1 MVGKELGG
9 REMNVILT
17 MDDFP
22 SDKKNCGNCTR
33 RGGACPRNEKRHP
46 NGYVMNQGTKEV
58 GGVIYC
64 CPNYTGRFENKNVQL
79 KLDLTI

>member
-1 MVGKELGG
+1 MSTL
-9 REMNVILT
+9 LT

-22 SDKKNCGNCTR
+22 SDRKNCGNCTR
-33 RGGACPRNEKRHP
+33 KGGACPRNEKRHP

-79 KLDLTI
+79 KLELMI